1 MGELRLASRKKLGL
15 IINPIAGMGGRVGLK
30 GTDGKDT
37 VRKALELGATPI
49 SRSRA
54 TEVLQGLYS
63 IRDEFD
69 LFTCPF
75 EMGEEEARECGFN
88 STILGGREHHETSA
102 SDTRAACK
110 EMLKTPVDLLLFV
123 GGDGTA
129 RDVYESVGQ
138 SVPVLGVPSGVK
150 VHSGVFGVTPKK
162 TGQLAAGFLQGH
174 SKLRDAEVMDV
185 DEDAFRQGRLSA
197 KLYGYLV
204 VPYNEELIQLSK
216 GGSSAAPDEKV
227 SQQILADYL
236 AELMEDECFYILGPG
251 TTVKAV
257 ADRLGTTKTVLGV
270 DVVHRQKT
278 IASDVNEAQLLQMIE
293 GRRAKI
299 IVSPIGRQGFIFGR
313 GNQQISPNVIRQVG
327 VENVLVISTP
337 NKLASVQTGKPFLV
351 DTGDDEVNLMLSGY
365 RRVITGYREEVVVR
379 VTA

>member
-37 VRKALELGATPI
+37 IRKALELGATPI

-54 TEVLQGLYS
+54 MEALQGLYS
-63 IRDEFD
+63 FRDEFD

-75 EMGEEEARECGFN
+75 EMGEGEARECGFN
-88 STILGGREHHETSA
+88 STILGGRERHETSA

-162 TGQLAAGFLQGH
+162 TGQLATGFLQGH
-174 SKLRDAEVMDV
+174 AKLRDAEVMDV

-197 KLYGYLV
+197 KLYGYLL
-204 VPYNEELIQLSK
+204 VPYDEDLIQSSK

-227 SQQILADYL
+227 SQQILADYV

-257 ADRLGTTKTVLGV
+257 VDRLGTTKTVLGV
-270 DVVHRQKT
+270 DVVHKRST

-337 NKLASVQTGKPFLV
+337 HKLASVQTGKPFLV
-351 DTGDDEVNLMLSGY
+351 DTGDDEVNQMLSGY